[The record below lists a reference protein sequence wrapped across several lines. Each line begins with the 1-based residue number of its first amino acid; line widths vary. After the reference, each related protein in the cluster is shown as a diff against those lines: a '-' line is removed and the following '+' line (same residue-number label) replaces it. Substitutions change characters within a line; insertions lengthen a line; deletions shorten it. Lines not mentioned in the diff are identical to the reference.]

1 MQQIWEITG
10 VRSCRSLPV
19 TCTYPQSIEF
29 SRTDVLRDL
38 ILVFA
43 VAVIASPAVIALIG
57 AA

>member
-1 MQQIWEITG
+1 MEG
-10 VRSCRSLPV
+10 VRRCRSLLV

-29 SRTDVLRDL
+29 SRTDMLRDI

>member
-1 MQQIWEITG
+1 M
-10 VRSCRSLPV
+10 

-29 SRTDVLRDL
+29 PRSDLLRDA

>member
-1 MQQIWEITG
+1 
-10 VRSCRSLPV
+10 V

-29 SRTDVLRDL
+29 SRTDMLRDI

>member
-1 MQQIWEITG
+1 MEG
-10 VRSCRSLPV
+10 VRRCRSLPV